1 MASAVVT
8 GSARGLGLEIARVLR
23 RRGLAVTLT
32 DVDAEA
38 LAAAV
43 AELGGGVSSEI
54 LDVRDEQA
62 CRELAAS
69 VDAAGDGGLA
79 VWVNNAGIL
88 ATGASWS
95 HDSELRERM
104 FAINTFGTI
113 NGTFAALG
121 PMRARGRGHIINV
134 VSLAGIGKPPGET
147 VYAATKHAALAFT
160 LGTLADLRAE
170 KVDEIH
176 LSAVCPDGIWTPM
189 LYDKLDD
196 PAAAPSFSGKL
207 MDPDEVAAHVDK
219 LLDKPRPVT
228 VIPAWRGV
236 VVRLF
241 DAFPGLAS
249 RATRLWL
256 ADARRRQRR
265 FKKKLGK

>member
-1 MASAVVT
+1 MGSGSRSPASCT
-8 GSARGLGLEIARVLR
+8 GAGSQ
-23 RRGLAVTLT
+23 VTLT

-43 AELGGGVSSEI
+43 AELGGGARSEI
-54 LDVRDEQA
+54 LDVRDEEA
-62 CRELAAS
+62 CKALAAS
-69 VDAAGDGGLA
+69 VDTASLGGLS

-95 HDSELRERM
+95 HDTELRERM

-113 NGTFAALG
+113 NGTFAALER
-121 PMRARGRGHIINV
+121 MRARGHGHVINV

-170 KVDEIH
+170 RIDDIH

-207 MDPDEVAAHVDK
+207 MDPEEVAAHVDK
-219 LLDKPRPVT
+219 LLDKPRPVI

-249 RATRLWL
+249 KATRLWL
-256 ADARRRQRR
+256 ADARRRQRA
-265 FKKKLGK
+265 FKKKLGKPRNS